1 MIIMNKKRVQSYRN
15 ILHSTAV
22 FGGTQFVLT
31 LINVVKGKL
40 VAVLLGSVG
49 IGLSSL
55 LTNAV
60 GCIQQIVTLGV
71 HMSVVKEVSQANLEE
86 DRAVL
91 AQITKVLRTLL
102 LISAIA
108 GALLMVVFSP
118 LITRFS
124 VGDSKYGMFFLC
136 LAPVVFLNVLS
147 SGEYAL
153 LQGIRKFKM
162 LAYSS
167 LILGLTSLLV
177 CVPLYYVMGIQ
188 GIVPGM
194 ILTSLI
200 SFISLKWFVSKTEL
214 HSLPLPRVSLKQTL
228 VRGKE
233 IILLGIVMMLAGLFG
248 TIANYGIASFISTTG
263 SLQDVGFYH
272 AANLIVMQCCMLVF
286 TAMATDYY
294 PKLAAAVS
302 EGNVAVCRLVNQQI
316 EVVLLIIAPV
326 AVWLITVI
334 PILITLLLT
343 TEFMQAQMLMRYM
356 SLAVI
361 FRSVCFSIDYI
372 AVAKGDKNYYFW
384 LEGVFC
390 NVKMMLFYMLA
401 YHLWALDGLGYA
413 ILCSG
418 LIDLVVSMYCSHRRY
433 GFAFLRKSW
442 VLFSI
447 LSAAVVACFLCSLL
461 QNEWLSY
468 ALMISLS
475 LCTTLYCYR
484 QLDKRIDI
492 KSLVRKKLGKNRA

>member
-124 VGDSKYGMFFLC
+124 VGDSKYGIFFLC

-167 LILGLTSLLV
+167 LILG
-177 CVPLYYVMGIQ
+177 
-188 GIVPGM
+188 
-194 ILTSLI
+194 LTSLI

-263 SLQDVGFYH
+263 SLQDVGLYH

-302 EGNVAVCRLVNQQI
+302 EGNVAVCRLVNQQT

-390 NVKMMLFYMLA
+390 NVKMMLFYMVA

>member
-118 LITRFS
+118 LITRLS
-124 VGDSKYGMFFLC
+124 VGDSKYGIFFLC

-194 ILTSLI
+194 ILTSLF

-263 SLQDVGFYH
+263 SLQDVGLYH

-390 NVKMMLFYMLA
+390 NVKMMLFYMVA

>member
-1 MIIMNKKRVQSYRN
+1 MIMNKKSVQSYRN

-22 FGGTQFVLT
+22 FGGTQFFLT
-31 LINVVKGKL
+31 LINIIKGKL

-55 LTNAV
+55 LANAV
-60 GCIQQIVTLGV
+60 GCVQQIVTLGV
-71 HMSVVKEVSQANLEE
+71 NLSVVKEVSQANSEE

-102 LISAIA
+102 MISALA
-108 GALLMVVFSP
+108 GAVLMVVFSP

-124 VGDSKYGMFFLC
+124 VDDSRYGMFFLC
-136 LAPVVFLNVLS
+136 LAPVVFFNVLA

-162 LAYSS
+162 LAYST
-167 LILGLTSLLV
+167 LILGGSSLVV
-177 CVPLYYVMGIQ
+177 CVPLYYMLGIQ
-188 GIVPGM
+188 GIVPAM
-194 ILTSLI
+194 IIISLI

-214 HSLPLPRVSLKQTL
+214 HTLPLPHVSLRQTL

-233 IILLGIVMMLAGLFG
+233 IILLGMVMMLAGIFG
-248 TIANYGIASFISTTG
+248 TVANYGIASFISTSG

-302 EGNVAVCRLVNQQI
+302 EGNVAVCRLVNQQT

-334 PILITLLLT
+334 PLLITLLLT
-343 TEFMQAQMLMRYM
+343 TEFMQAQLLMRYM
-356 SLAVI
+356 ALAVI
-361 FRSVCFSIDYI
+361 FRAVCFSVDYI

-390 NVKMMLFYMLA
+390 NVKMVLFYMVA
-401 YHLWALDGLGYA
+401 YHLWGLNGLGYA

-418 LIDLVVSMYCSHRRY
+418 VIDLLVSTYFSHRRY
-433 GFAFLRKSW
+433 GFVFLRKFW
-442 VLFSI
+442 LLFAI
-447 LSAAVVACFLCSLL
+447 LTTTVTACFLCSMLR
-461 QNEWLSY
+461 NEWLSY
-468 ALMISLS
+468 ALMVCLS
-475 LCTTLYCYR
+475 LGTTVYCYR

-492 KSLVRKKLGKNRA
+492 RSLVKKKFCKQ

>member
-124 VGDSKYGMFFLC
+124 VGDSKYGIFFLC

-263 SLQDVGFYH
+263 SLQDVGYYH

-372 AVAKGDKNYYFW
+372 AVAKGDKKYYFW

-390 NVKMMLFYMLA
+390 NVKMMLFYMVA

>member
-1 MIIMNKKRVQSYRN
+1 MNKKSVQSYRN

-22 FGGTQFVLT
+22 FGGTQFFLT
-31 LINVVKGKL
+31 LINIIKGKL

-55 LTNAV
+55 LANAV
-60 GCIQQIVTLGV
+60 GCVQQIVTLGV
-71 HMSVVKEVSQANLEE
+71 NLSVVKEVSQANSEE

-102 LISAIA
+102 MISALA
-108 GALLMVVFSP
+108 GAVLMVVFSP

-124 VGDSKYGMFFLC
+124 VDDSRYGMFFLC
-136 LAPVVFLNVLS
+136 LAPVVFFNVLA

-162 LAYSS
+162 LAYST
-167 LILGLTSLLV
+167 LILGGSSLVV
-177 CVPLYYVMGIQ
+177 CVPLYYMLGIQ
-188 GIVPGM
+188 GIVPAM
-194 ILTSLI
+194 IIISLI

-214 HSLPLPRVSLKQTL
+214 HTLPLPHVSLRQTL

-233 IILLGIVMMLAGLFG
+233 IILLGMVMMLAGIFG
-248 TIANYGIASFISTTG
+248 TVANYGIASFISTSG

-302 EGNVAVCRLVNQQI
+302 EGNVAVCRLVNQQT

-334 PILITLLLT
+334 PLLITLLLT
-343 TEFMQAQMLMRYM
+343 TEFMQAQLLMRYM
-356 SLAVI
+356 ALAVI
-361 FRSVCFSIDYI
+361 FRAVCFSVDYI

-390 NVKMMLFYMLA
+390 NVKMVLFYMVA
-401 YHLWALDGLGYA
+401 YHLWGLNGLGYA

-418 LIDLVVSMYCSHRRY
+418 VIDLLVSTYFSHRRY
-433 GFAFLRKSW
+433 GFVFLRKFW
-442 VLFSI
+442 LLFAI
-447 LSAAVVACFLCSLL
+447 LTTTVTACFLCSMLR
-461 QNEWLSY
+461 NEWLSY
-468 ALMISLS
+468 ALMVCLS
-475 LCTTLYCYR
+475 LGTTVYCYR

-492 KSLVRKKLGKNRA
+492 RSLVKKKFCKQ

>member
-71 HMSVVKEVSQANLEE
+71 HMSVVKEVAQANLEE

-108 GALLMVVFSP
+108 GALLMLVFSP

-124 VGDSKYGMFFLC
+124 VGDSKYGIFFLC

-326 AVWLITVI
+326 AV
-334 PILITLLLT
+334 
-343 TEFMQAQMLMRYM
+343 
-356 SLAVI
+356 
-361 FRSVCFSIDYI
+361 
-372 AVAKGDKNYYFW
+372 
-384 LEGVFC
+384 
-390 NVKMMLFYMLA
+390 
-401 YHLWALDGLGYA
+401 
-413 ILCSG
+413 
-418 LIDLVVSMYCSHRRY
+418 
-433 GFAFLRKSW
+433 
-442 VLFSI
+442 
-447 LSAAVVACFLCSLL
+447 
-461 QNEWLSY
+461 
-468 ALMISLS
+468 
-475 LCTTLYCYR
+475 
-484 QLDKRIDI
+484 
-492 KSLVRKKLGKNRA
+492 